1 MLPRNK
7 NLFVAVAI
15 AHVPFLFQL
24 HTLYT
29 QVMLIFILIDV
40 FSFSKGYIGQNYS
53 FSGSHRPISPHTLDT
68 IWKTLF
74 TLPLGITGTWSNLAN
89 THHSDKGLKY
99 ACDDQVKIINF
110 LWSSL
115 FSIFPSPYYTFL
127 FFDTTPI
134 LTLTYYLIKW
144 QAMIYNRRRY

>member
-7 NLFVAVAI
+7 KLFVAVAI

-53 FSGSHRPISPHTLDT
+53 FSGSHHPISPPTLDS

-74 TLPLGITGTWSNLAN
+74 T
-89 THHSDKGLKY
+89 
-99 ACDDQVKIINF
+99 
-110 LWSSL
+110 
-115 FSIFPSPYYTFL
+115 
-127 FFDTTPI
+127 
-134 LTLTYYLIKW
+134 
-144 QAMIYNRRRY
+144 